1 MNAIQR
7 RLATVAKSFNPI
19 SSKERARQLAELGD
33 EPELEILEE
42 LRAQP
47 HATWT
52 HEECLDLLNAE
63 GGAQ

>member
-7 RLATVAKSFNPI
+7 RLATVAKSFSSI
-19 SSKERARQLAELGD
+19 SLKDRARQLAELSD
-33 EPELEILEE
+33 EPEGEILEE
-42 LRAQP
+42 LRAHP
-47 HATWT
+47 HAAWT